1 MVSKISPRIAVIAR
15 SQEGQQAP
23 CPPDGIQPRIST
35 AAAKVYQLTIRGAWL
50 ILGLIFWPHAES
62 IMAKPSR
69 RAARRGRT
77 RGVLVSAAT
86 ALVLA
91 IVVVGVQSD
100 RSIAQSSNFQGGAP
114 EVSQAPDMNSI
125 RILFPAGV
133 RSSWHTHTWG
143 QLLMIEE
150 GRALTQV
157 RGEPVREMHPGEP
170 WWTPADV
177 EHWHGAHPEE
187 ASLQL
192 TIYEG
197 SVVWMDPTTDQE
209 YLATP
214 IRP

>member
-1 MVSKISPRIAVIAR
+1 MEFFRAYLVIQFL
-15 SQEGQQAP
+15 SEN
-23 CPPDGIQPRIST
+23 
-35 AAAKVYQLTIRGAWL
+35 
-50 ILGLIFWPHAES
+50 
-62 IMAKPSR
+62 IMAKLLEGAAR
-69 RAARRGRT
+69 AAARRGRT
-77 RGVLVSAAT
+77 RGVLASAAA

-91 IVVVGVQSD
+91 IVVVGAQSD
-100 RSIAQSSNFQGGAP
+100 RSIAQSGNFQGGAP
-114 EVSQAPDMNSI
+114 EVSQAPDMNSV

-157 RGEPVREMHPGEP
+157 RGGPVLEMHPGEP

-177 EHWHGAHPEE
+177 EHWHGAHSEE
-187 ASLQL
+187 AALQL

-197 SVVWMDPTTDQE
+197 GVVWMDPTTDEE

-214 IRP
+214 TRP